1 VTPLELHQINL
12 VAREVEASVAFYRLL
27 GLDIDAEPGDQ
38 HVEKVMSSG
47 MSIEWDSAE
56 SVGRWDSGWPGSDD
70 GRGGVVLS
78 FALASSGEVDAT
90 YAVLTAAGYHSQQPP
105 YDAFWGSRYAI
116 VEDPDGNAV
125 GIMGPADANR
135 RYWPPTPPPK
145 A

>member
-27 GLDIDAEPGDQ
+27 GLDIDAEP
-38 HVEKVMSSG
+38 
-47 MSIEWDSAE
+47 
-56 SVGRWDSGWPGSDD
+56 
-70 GRGGVVLS
+70 GGVVLS